1 MLEFLIGFFICGVR
15 FKLQSSE
22 CCYIKLLCRRVSPP
36 FSHVDVDAIC
46 WKETKT
52 KKETKNKLIPPT
64 GDPSEEADALDW
76 LISRQSKFFLQL
88 YKSQFHPR
96 ASPFDEKKTNKQIR
110 QDKICKERK
119 AQMKSV
125 DLCVK
130 SSSSLF
136 ASPRFIFRNK
146 LFACRFFPLLS
157 LALVAVIHV
166 AETLPYFCAKNE
178 NV

>member
-1 MLEFLIGFFICGVR
+1 MAFDSNYKVASVVISSFCAGASLRPFPMLMLTQFAG
-15 FKLQSSE
+15 
-22 CCYIKLLCRRVSPP
+22 
-36 FSHVDVDAIC
+36 
-46 WKETKT
+46 
-52 KKETKNKLIPPT
+52 KKPKQKKK
-64 GDPSEEADALDW
+64 
-76 LISRQSKFFLQL
+76 Q
-88 YKSQFHPR
+88 
-96 ASPFDEKKTNKQIR
+96 KTNWFPQQVIRVRRPTLWIGWFPVKVSFSSNFTNHSFIQVLLLLMRNKKQIR

-136 ASPRFIFRNK
+136 ASPCFIFRNK

-157 LALVAVIHV
+157 LALVAVIRLTE
-166 AETLPYFCAKNE
+166 ALLYFCAKNE

>member
-36 FSHVDVDAIC
+36 FSHVDVDAIF

-52 KKETKNKLIPPT
+52 KKKQKTNWFPQQVIRVRRPT
-64 GDPSEEADALDW
+64 LWIGWFPVKVSF
-76 LISRQSKFFLQL
+76 SSNFTN
-88 YKSQFHPR
+88 QFHPR

-136 ASPRFIFRNK
+136 ASPCFIFRNK
-146 LFACRFFPLLS
+146 LFIYSIIL
-157 LALVAVIHV
+157 
-166 AETLPYFCAKNE
+166 
-178 NV
+178 

>member
-36 FSHVDVDAIC
+36 FSHVDVDAIF

-52 KKETKNKLIPPT
+52 KKK
-64 GDPSEEADALDW
+64 
-76 LISRQSKFFLQL
+76 Q
-88 YKSQFHPR
+88 
-96 ASPFDEKKTNKQIR
+96 KTNWFPQQVIRVRRPTLWIGWFPVKVSFSSNFTNHSFIHVLLPLMRNKKQIR

-166 AETLPYFCAKNE
+166 AEALPYFCAKNE